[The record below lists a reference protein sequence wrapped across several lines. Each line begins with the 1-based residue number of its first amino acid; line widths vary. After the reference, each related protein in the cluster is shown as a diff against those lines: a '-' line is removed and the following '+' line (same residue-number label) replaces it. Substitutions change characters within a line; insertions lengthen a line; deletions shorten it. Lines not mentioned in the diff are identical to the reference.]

1 MFLFFF
7 PLPNLINS
15 ALIFYVF
22 HTAAAFLVFYTV
34 CPSTI
39 SSTYTELIKTF
50 CFPCLYA
57 ANQRIV
63 WNAMQHSVRFNI
75 LFSFSLF
82 VPGLLPAIV
91 LCTLCGSEKDV
102 WILCGWGMHWIVFQA
117 LDDVQSASS
126 GTCKSQWY
134 AAVGVLSLSHVSF
147 SSESLC
153 QLVALHLPWLSIL
166 FFDLSM

>member
-1 MFLFFF
+1 MTYLFYSTLIMFFF
-7 PLPNLINS
+7 LPNLINS
-15 ALIFYVF
+15 ALIFDVF

-39 SSTYTELIKTF
+39 SSTYAELIKTF

-63 WNAMQHSVRFNI
+63 WNAMQHSVSFNI
-75 LFSFSLF
+75 LYSFSLF
-82 VPGLLPAIV
+82 VLGLLPATV

-117 LDDVQSASS
+117 SEI
-126 GTCKSQWY
+126 CSQP
-134 AAVGVLSLSHVSF
+134 AVGPVNPSGMQ
-147 SSESLC
+147 
-153 QLVALHLPWLSIL
+153 QLVC
-166 FFDLSM
+166 